1 MVNVVFLI
9 IAAIPVALISTLAY
23 KLIKSNQ
30 MKQKRKSR
38 KQAIEKANNQK

>member
-9 IAAIPVALISTLAY
+9 IAGIPVVIISGLAY

-38 KQAIEKANNQK
+38 KQAIVKANNQK